1 MSTLGNIY
9 LGLENNKTEL
19 EKVLEIY
26 NLSKK
31 IKYIY
36 DEKNKLIPVD
46 RIDKIGKGVCYD
58 HARYKSSLAKK
69 FKLTYRTFFYVCY
82 VDGKLCDDPRTPGY
96 SHAETFIF
104 ADGKWYML
112 LTTGEVRKQL
122 YSFTPDKLDI
132 VVAGPIAFRVKFI
145 DHDKLIYGATGKD
158 ISSVVAGNLVEYFN
172 RYRDRVTEEV
182 YEVPNFQDKK
192 FDGMNY
198 RQLTEYVVS
207 HYSPYVFDDKIL
219 DGIRKDD
226 PKYNMWSVL
235 QEVG

>member
-1 MSTLGNIY
+1 MSTLGSIY

-19 EKVLEIY
+19 ERVLEIY

-69 FKLTYRTFFYVCY
+69 FKLTSRTFFYVCY

-96 SHAETFIF
+96 GHAETFIF
-104 ADGKWYML
+104 ADGKWYMP
-112 LTTGEVRKQL
+112 LTTGEIRKQL
-122 YSFTPDKLDI
+122 YSFSPDKLDI

-158 ISSVVAGNLVEYFN
+158 ISSTVAGNLVEYFN

-235 QEVG
+235 QEVA